1 MIGFKKTPIRLV
13 LIIFFISVVSIIL
26 IYVDSLNNEPLAIEE
41 ITISRDLS
49 ESFTPIKS
57 KQIHTVRKGDSLS
70 VIFEDKQVPLNT
82 AYKIFDFDKNN
93 LLSSIIPGDIMEF
106 NYMGNDLLSIEII
119 KDDVNSIL
127 IKTEDEI
134 SIVNIKKEAQT
145 ITSFG
150 FGEIRDSFYKSAKDV
165 GIPDSIIMDFAYIFG
180 WDIDFIFDV
189 RKGDKFSV
197 IYETEFSEGEKI
209 SNGDIVFAE
218 FTNREKKY
226 IAQRFF
232 DDVQGKQYFNENGEN
247 VKKAFLRAPLD
258 FAYISSHFNPNRMHP
273 ILHKIK
279 AHNGVDYAA
288 KTGTPVRATGEGTVI
303 LRANKGG
310 YGRLIEIRHFNEYTT
325 RYAHLSGYAKG
336 LQVGSKVD
344 QGDIIGYVGKS
355 GLATGPHLHYEFRV
369 NGMHTDPLRVKFPN
383 AKPIESEN
391 KEDFTNFALALD
403 LKMNTLK
410 KKLFSSN
417 EEKIEE

>member
-13 LIIFFISVVSIIL
+13 LITFLISVVSIIL
-26 IYVDSLNNEPLAIEE
+26 IYVDSLDNEPLAIEE

-49 ESFTPIKS
+49 EGLIPIKS

-119 KDDVNSIL
+119 KDDINSIL
-127 IKTEDEI
+127 IKAEDEI

-150 FGEIRDSFYKSAKDV
+150 FGEIKDSFYKSAKDV

-197 IYETEFSEGEKI
+197 IYETDFSEGEKI
-209 SNGDIVFAE
+209 SSGDIVFAE

-288 KTGTPVRATGEGTVI
+288 KRNTPVKASGDGVI
-303 LRANKGG
+303 SFIGRQSG
-310 YGRLIEIRHFNEYTT
+310 YGRTVEIKHGGNIKTL
-325 RYAHLSGYAKG
+325 YAHLERFNTK
-336 LQVGSKVD
+336 LKVGSKVK
-344 QGDIIGYVGKS
+344 QGEIIAFVGDS
-355 GLATGPHLHYEFRV
+355 GQATGPHLHFEFWQGEIRS
-369 NGMHTDPLRVKFPN
+369 DPVKVKLPS
-383 AKPIESEN
+383 AKPVNNAQRNEFEDLLTLNLN
-391 KEDFTNFALALD
+391 KL
-403 LKMNTLK
+403 
-410 KKLFSSN
+410 N
-417 EEKIEE
+417 EYNLPKYE

>member
-13 LIIFFISVVSIIL
+13 LITFLISVVSIIL

-209 SNGDIVFAE
+209 SSGDIVFAE

-232 DDVQGKQYFNENGEN
+232 DDVQGKLYFNENGEN

-288 KTGTPVRATGEGTVI
+288 KRNTPVKASGDGVI
-303 LRANKGG
+303 SFIGRQSG
-310 YGRLIEIRHFNEYTT
+310 YGRTVEIKHGGNIKTL
-325 RYAHLSGYAKG
+325 YAHLERFNTK
-336 LQVGSKVD
+336 LKVGSKVK
-344 QGDIIGYVGKS
+344 QGEIIAFVGDS
-355 GLATGPHLHYEFRV
+355 GQATGPHLHFEFWQGEIRS
-369 NGMHTDPLRVKFPN
+369 DPVKVKLPS
-383 AKPIESEN
+383 AKPVNNSQRNEF
-391 KEDFTNFALALD
+391 EDLLALN
-403 LKMNTLK
+403 LN
-410 KKLFSSN
+410 KLN
-417 EEKIEE
+417 EYNLPKYE

>member
-13 LIIFFISVVSIIL
+13 LITFLICVFSIIL

-49 ESFTPIKS
+49 EGLTPIKS
-57 KQIHTVRKGDSLS
+57 KQIHTVKKGDSLS

-209 SNGDIVFAE
+209 SSGDIVFAE

-247 VKKAFLRAPLD
+247 LKKAFLRAPLD

-288 KTGTPVRATGEGTVI
+288 KRNTPVKASGDGVI
-303 LRANKGG
+303 SFMGRQSG
-310 YGRLIEIRHFNEYTT
+310 YGRTVEIKHGGNIKTL
-325 RYAHLSGYAKG
+325 YAHLERFNTK
-336 LQVGSKVD
+336 LKVGSKVK
-344 QGDIIGYVGKS
+344 QGEIIAFVGDS
-355 GLATGPHLHYEFRV
+355 GQATGPHLHFEFWQGEIRS
-369 NGMHTDPLRVKFPN
+369 DPVKVKLPS
-383 AKPIESEN
+383 AKPVNNSQRNEF
-391 KEDFTNFALALD
+391 EDLLALN
-403 LKMNTLK
+403 LN
-410 KKLFSSN
+410 KLN
-417 EEKIEE
+417 EYNLPKYE

>member
-13 LIIFFISVVSIIL
+13 LITFLISVVSIIL
-26 IYVDSLNNEPLAIEE
+26 IYVDSLDNEPLAIEE

-49 ESFTPIKS
+49 ENLTPIKS
-57 KQIHTVRKGDSLS
+57 KQIHTVKKGDSLS

-150 FGEIRDSFYKSAKDV
+150 FGEIKDSFYKSAKDV

-209 SNGDIVFAE
+209 SSGDIVFAE

-288 KTGTPVRATGEGTVI
+288 KRNTPVKASGDGVI
-303 LRANKGG
+303 SFIGRQSG
-310 YGRLIEIRHFNEYTT
+310 YGRTVEIKHGGNIKTL
-325 RYAHLSGYAKG
+325 YAHLERFNTK
-336 LQVGSKVD
+336 LKVGSKVK
-344 QGDIIGYVGKS
+344 QGEIIAFVGDS
-355 GLATGPHLHYEFRV
+355 GQATGPHLHFEFWQGEIRS
-369 NGMHTDPLRVKFPN
+369 DPVKVKLPS
-383 AKPIESEN
+383 AKPVNNAQRNEFEDLLTLNLN
-391 KEDFTNFALALD
+391 KL
-403 LKMNTLK
+403 
-410 KKLFSSN
+410 N
-417 EEKIEE
+417 EYNLPKYE

>member
-13 LIIFFISVVSIIL
+13 LIIFLISVVSIIL
-26 IYVDSLNNEPLAIEE
+26 IYVDSLDNEPLAIEE

-49 ESFTPIKS
+49 EGLTPIKS
-57 KQIHTVRKGDSLS
+57 KQIHTVKKGDSLS

-106 NYMGNDLLSIEII
+106 NYMGDDLLSIEII

-134 SIVNIKKEAQT
+134 SIMNIKKEAQT

-209 SNGDIVFAE
+209 SSGDIVFAE

-288 KTGTPVRATGEGTVI
+288 KRNTPVKASGDGVI
-303 LRANKGG
+303 SFIGRQSG
-310 YGRLIEIRHFNEYTT
+310 YGRTVEIKHGGNIKTL
-325 RYAHLSGYAKG
+325 YAHLERFNTK
-336 LQVGSKVD
+336 LKVGSKVK
-344 QGDIIGYVGKS
+344 QGEIIAFVGDS
-355 GLATGPHLHYEFRV
+355 GQATGPHLHFEFWQGEIRS
-369 NGMHTDPLRVKFPN
+369 DPVKVKLLS
-383 AKPIESEN
+383 AKPINNAQRNEF
-391 KEDFTNFALALD
+391 EDLLALN
-403 LKMNTLK
+403 LN
-410 KKLFSSN
+410 KLN
-417 EEKIEE
+417 EYNLPKYE

>member
-13 LIIFFISVVSIIL
+13 LITFLISVVSIIL
-26 IYVDSLNNEPLAIEE
+26 IYVDSLDNEPLAIEE

-49 ESFTPIKS
+49 ENLTPIKS

-209 SNGDIVFAE
+209 SSGDIVFAE

-288 KTGTPVRATGEGTVI
+288 KRNTPVKASGDGVI
-303 LRANKGG
+303 SFIGRQSG
-310 YGRLIEIRHFNEYTT
+310 YGRTVEIKHGGNIKTL
-325 RYAHLSGYAKG
+325 YAHLERFNTK
-336 LQVGSKVD
+336 LKVGSKVK
-344 QGDIIGYVGKS
+344 QGEIIAFVGDS
-355 GLATGPHLHYEFRV
+355 GQATGPHLHFEFWQGEIRS
-369 NGMHTDPLRVKFPN
+369 DPVKVKLPS
-383 AKPIESEN
+383 AKPVNNAQRNEF
-391 KEDFTNFALALD
+391 EDLLALN
-403 LKMNTLK
+403 LN
-410 KKLFSSN
+410 KLN
-417 EEKIEE
+417 EYNLPKYE

>member
-13 LIIFFISVVSIIL
+13 LITFLISVVSIIL
-26 IYVDSLNNEPLAIEE
+26 IYVDSLDNEPLAIEE
-41 ITISRDLS
+41 ITISRELS
-49 ESFTPIKS
+49 EGLTPIKS

-119 KDDVNSIL
+119 KDDINSIL
-127 IKTEDEI
+127 IKAEDEI

-197 IYETEFSEGEKI
+197 IYETEFSEGDKI
-209 SNGDIVFAE
+209 SSGDIVFAQ

-288 KTGTPVRATGEGTVI
+288 KRNTPVKASGDGVI
-303 LRANKGG
+303 SFIGRQSG
-310 YGRLIEIRHFNEYTT
+310 YGRTVEIKHGGNIKTL
-325 RYAHLSGYAKG
+325 YAHLERFKTK
-336 LQVGSKVD
+336 LKVGSKVK
-344 QGDIIGYVGKS
+344 QGEIIAFVGDS
-355 GLATGPHLHYEFRV
+355 GQATGPHLHFEFWQGEIRS
-369 NGMHTDPLRVKFPN
+369 DPVKVKLPS
-383 AKPIESEN
+383 AKPVNNAQRNEF
-391 KEDFTNFALALD
+391 KDLLALN
-403 LKMNTLK
+403 LN
-410 KKLFSSN
+410 KLN
-417 EEKIEE
+417 EYNLQKYE

>member
-13 LIIFFISVVSIIL
+13 LITFLICVVSIIL

-49 ESFTPIKS
+49 EGLTPIKS
-57 KQIHTVRKGDSLS
+57 KQIHTVRKGESLS

-106 NYMGNDLLSIEII
+106 NYIGNDLLSIEII
-119 KDDVNSIL
+119 KDDINSIL

-197 IYETEFSEGEKI
+197 IYETDFSEGEKI
-209 SNGDIVFAE
+209 SSGDIVFAE

-232 DDVQGKQYFNENGEN
+232 DSVQGKQYFNENGEN

-288 KTGTPVRATGEGTVI
+288 KRNTPVKASGDGVI
-303 LRANKGG
+303 SFIGRQSG
-310 YGRLIEIRHFNEYTT
+310 YGRTVEIKHGGNIKTL
-325 RYAHLSGYAKG
+325 YAHLERFNTK
-336 LQVGSKVD
+336 LKVGSKVK
-344 QGDIIGYVGKS
+344 QGEIIAFVGDS
-355 GLATGPHLHYEFRV
+355 GQATGPHLHFEFWQGEIRS
-369 NGMHTDPLRVKFPN
+369 DPVKVKLPS
-383 AKPIESEN
+383 AKPVNNAQINEF
-391 KEDFTNFALALD
+391 EDLLALN
-403 LKMNTLK
+403 LN
-410 KKLFSSN
+410 KLN
-417 EEKIEE
+417 EYNLPKDE

>member
-13 LIIFFISVVSIIL
+13 LIIFLISVVSIIL
-26 IYVDSLNNEPLAIEE
+26 IYVDSLDNEPLAIEE

-49 ESFTPIKS
+49 EGLTPIKS

-134 SIVNIKKEAQT
+134 SIMNIKKEAQT

-209 SNGDIVFAE
+209 SSGDIVFAE
-218 FTNREKKY
+218 FTNIEKKY

-288 KTGTPVRATGEGTVI
+288 KRNTPVKASGDGVI
-303 LRANKGG
+303 SFIGRKSG
-310 YGRLIEIRHFNEYTT
+310 YGRTVEIKHGGNIKTL
-325 RYAHLSGYAKG
+325 YAHLERFNTELK
-336 LQVGSKVD
+336 VGSKVK
-344 QGDIIGYVGKS
+344 QGEIIAFVGDS
-355 GLATGPHLHYEFRV
+355 GQATGPHLHFEFWQGEIRS
-369 NGMHTDPLRVKFPN
+369 DPVKVKLPS
-383 AKPIESEN
+383 AKPVNNAQRNEF
-391 KEDFTNFALALD
+391 EDLLALN
-403 LKMNTLK
+403 LN
-410 KKLFSSN
+410 KLN
-417 EEKIEE
+417 EYNLPKYE

>member
-13 LIIFFISVVSIIL
+13 LITFLISVVSIIL
-26 IYVDSLNNEPLAIEE
+26 IYVDSLDNEPLAIEE

-49 ESFTPIKS
+49 ESLTPIKS

-127 IKTEDEI
+127 IKTEDDI

-209 SNGDIVFAE
+209 SSGDIVFAQ

-288 KTGTPVRATGEGTVI
+288 KRNTPVKASGDGVI
-303 LRANKGG
+303 SFIGRQSG
-310 YGRLIEIRHFNEYTT
+310 YGRTVEIKHGGNIKTL
-325 RYAHLSGYAKG
+325 YAHLERFNTK
-336 LQVGSKVD
+336 LKVGSKVK
-344 QGDIIGYVGKS
+344 QGEIIAFVGDS
-355 GLATGPHLHYEFRV
+355 GQATGPHLHFEFWQGEIRS
-369 NGMHTDPLRVKFPN
+369 DPVKVKLPS
-383 AKPIESEN
+383 AKPVNNAQRNEF
-391 KEDFTNFALALD
+391 EDLLALN
-403 LKMNTLK
+403 LN
-410 KKLFSSN
+410 KLN
-417 EEKIEE
+417 EYNLPKYE

>member
-13 LIIFFISVVSIIL
+13 LVTFLISVVSIIL

-49 ESFTPIKS
+49 ESLTPIKS

-209 SNGDIVFAE
+209 SSGDIVFAE

-288 KTGTPVRATGEGTVI
+288 KRNTPVKASGDGVI
-303 LRANKGG
+303 SFIGRQSG
-310 YGRLIEIRHFNEYTT
+310 YGRTVEIKHGGNIKTL
-325 RYAHLSGYAKG
+325 YAHLERFNTK
-336 LQVGSKVD
+336 LKVGSKVK
-344 QGDIIGYVGKS
+344 QGEIIAFVGDS
-355 GLATGPHLHYEFRV
+355 GQATGPHLHFEFWQGEIRS
-369 NGMHTDPLRVKFPN
+369 DPVKVKLPS
-383 AKPIESEN
+383 AKPVNNAQRNEF
-391 KEDFTNFALALD
+391 EDLLALN
-403 LKMNTLK
+403 LN
-410 KKLFSSN
+410 KLN
-417 EEKIEE
+417 EYNLPKYE

>member
-13 LIIFFISVVSIIL
+13 LITFLISVVSIIL

-49 ESFTPIKS
+49 ESLTPIKS

-106 NYMGNDLLSIEII
+106 NYMGNDLVSIEII

-209 SNGDIVFAE
+209 SSGDIVFAE

-288 KTGTPVRATGEGTVI
+288 KRNTPVKASGDGVI
-303 LRANKGG
+303 SFIGRQSG
-310 YGRLIEIRHFNEYTT
+310 YGRTIEIKHGGNIKTL
-325 RYAHLSGYAKG
+325 YAHLERFNTK
-336 LQVGSKVD
+336 LKVGSKVK
-344 QGDIIGYVGKS
+344 QGEIIAFVGDS
-355 GLATGPHLHYEFRV
+355 GQATGPHLHFEFWQGEIRS
-369 NGMHTDPLRVKFPN
+369 DPVKVKLPS
-383 AKPIESEN
+383 AKPVNNAQRNEF
-391 KEDFTNFALALD
+391 EDLLALN
-403 LKMNTLK
+403 LN
-410 KKLFSSN
+410 KLN
-417 EEKIEE
+417 EYNLPKYE

>member
-13 LIIFFISVVSIIL
+13 LITFLISVVSIIL

-49 ESFTPIKS
+49 EGLTPIKS
-57 KQIHTVRKGDSLS
+57 KQIHTVKKGDSLS

-150 FGEIRDSFYKSAKDV
+150 FGEIKDSFYKSAKDV

-209 SNGDIVFAE
+209 SSGDIVFAE

-288 KTGTPVRATGEGTVI
+288 KRNTPVKASGDGVI
-303 LRANKGG
+303 SFIGRQSG
-310 YGRLIEIRHFNEYTT
+310 YGRTVEIKHGGNIKTL
-325 RYAHLSGYAKG
+325 YAHLERFNTK
-336 LQVGSKVD
+336 LKVGSKVK
-344 QGDIIGYVGKS
+344 QGEIIAFVGDS
-355 GLATGPHLHYEFRV
+355 GQATGPHLHFEFWQGEIRS
-369 NGMHTDPLRVKFPN
+369 DPVKVKLPS
-383 AKPIESEN
+383 AKPVNNSQRNEF
-391 KEDFTNFALALD
+391 EDLLALN
-403 LKMNTLK
+403 LN
-410 KKLFSSN
+410 KLN
-417 EEKIEE
+417 EYNLPKYE

>member
-13 LIIFFISVVSIIL
+13 LITFLISVVSIIL
-26 IYVDSLNNEPLAIEE
+26 IYVDSLDNEPLAIEE

-49 ESFTPIKS
+49 ESLTPIKS

-150 FGEIRDSFYKSAKDV
+150 FGEIKDSFYKSAKDV

-209 SNGDIVFAE
+209 SSGDIVFAE

-288 KTGTPVRATGEGTVI
+288 KRNTPVKASGDGVI
-303 LRANKGG
+303 SFIGRQSG
-310 YGRLIEIRHFNEYTT
+310 YGRTVEIKHGGNIKTL
-325 RYAHLSGYAKG
+325 YAHLERFNTK
-336 LQVGSKVD
+336 LKVGSKVK
-344 QGDIIGYVGKS
+344 QGEIIAFVGDS
-355 GLATGPHLHYEFRV
+355 GQATGPHLHFEFWQGEIRS
-369 NGMHTDPLRVKFPN
+369 DPVKVKLPS
-383 AKPIESEN
+383 AKPVNNTQRNEF
-391 KEDFTNFALALD
+391 EDLLALNLNKLNEYNL
-403 LKMNTLK
+403 LKY
-410 KKLFSSN
+410 
-417 EEKIEE
+417 E

>member
-13 LIIFFISVVSIIL
+13 LITFLIAVVSIIL
-26 IYVDSLNNEPLAIEE
+26 IYVDSLDNEPLAIEE

-49 ESFTPIKS
+49 EGLIPIKS

-150 FGEIRDSFYKSAKDV
+150 FGEIKDSFYKSAKDV

-197 IYETEFSEGEKI
+197 IYETDFSEGEKI
-209 SNGDIVFAE
+209 SSGDIVFAE

-232 DDVQGKQYFNENGEN
+232 DSVQGKQYFNENGEN
-247 VKKAFLRAPLD
+247 IKKAFLRAPLD

-288 KTGTPVRATGEGTVI
+288 KRNTPVKASGDGVI
-303 LRANKGG
+303 SFIGRQSG
-310 YGRLIEIRHFNEYTT
+310 YGRTVEIKHGGNIKTL
-325 RYAHLSGYAKG
+325 YAHLEKFNTK
-336 LQVGSKVD
+336 LKVGSKVK
-344 QGDIIGYVGKS
+344 QGEIIAFVGDS
-355 GLATGPHLHYEFRV
+355 GQATGPHLHFEFWQGEIRS
-369 NGMHTDPLRVKFPN
+369 DPVKVKLPS
-383 AKPIESEN
+383 AKPVNNAQRNEF
-391 KEDFTNFALALD
+391 KDLLALN
-403 LKMNTLK
+403 LN
-410 KKLFSSN
+410 KLN
-417 EEKIEE
+417 EYNLPKYE

>member
-13 LIIFFISVVSIIL
+13 LIIFLISVVSIIL
-26 IYVDSLNNEPLAIEE
+26 IYVDSLDNEPLAIEE

-49 ESFTPIKS
+49 EGLTPIKS

-134 SIVNIKKEAQT
+134 SIMNIKKEAQT

-150 FGEIRDSFYKSAKDV
+150 FGEIKDSFYKSAKDV

-209 SNGDIVFAE
+209 SSGDIVFAE

-288 KTGTPVRATGEGTVI
+288 KRNTPVKASGDGVI
-303 LRANKGG
+303 SFIGRQSG
-310 YGRLIEIRHFNEYTT
+310 YGRTVEIKHGGNIKTL
-325 RYAHLSGYAKG
+325 YAHLERFNTK
-336 LQVGSKVD
+336 LKVGSKIK
-344 QGDIIGYVGKS
+344 QGEIIAFVGDS
-355 GLATGPHLHYEFRV
+355 GQATGPHLHFEFWQGEIRS
-369 NGMHTDPLRVKFPN
+369 DPVKVKLPS
-383 AKPIESEN
+383 AKPVNNAQRNEF
-391 KEDFTNFALALD
+391 EDLLALN
-403 LKMNTLK
+403 LN
-410 KKLFSSN
+410 KLN
-417 EEKIEE
+417 EYNLPKYE

>member
-13 LIIFFISVVSIIL
+13 LITFLISVVSIVL

-49 ESFTPIKS
+49 EGLTPIKS

-106 NYMGNDLLSIEII
+106 NYMGDNLLSIEII
-119 KDDVNSIL
+119 KDDINSIL

-150 FGEIRDSFYKSAKDV
+150 FGEIKDSFYKSAKDV

-197 IYETEFSEGEKI
+197 IYETDFSEGEKI
-209 SNGDIVFAE
+209 SSGDIVFAE
-218 FTNREKKY
+218 FTNKEKKY

-288 KTGTPVRATGEGTVI
+288 KRNTPVKASGDGVI
-303 LRANKGG
+303 SFIGRQSG
-310 YGRLIEIRHFNEYTT
+310 YGRTVEIKHGGNIKTL
-325 RYAHLSGYAKG
+325 YAHLERFNTK
-336 LQVGSKVD
+336 LKVGSKVK
-344 QGDIIGYVGKS
+344 QGEIIAYVGDS
-355 GLATGPHLHYEFRV
+355 GQATGPHLHFEFWQGEIRS
-369 NGMHTDPLRVKFPN
+369 DPVKVKLPS
-383 AKPIESEN
+383 AKPVNNTQRNEF
-391 KEDFTNFALALD
+391 EDLLALN
-403 LKMNTLK
+403 LN
-410 KKLFSSN
+410 KLN
-417 EEKIEE
+417 EYNLPKYE

>member
-13 LIIFFISVVSIIL
+13 LITFLISVVSIIL

-49 ESFTPIKS
+49 EGLAPIKS

-189 RKGDKFSV
+189 REGDKFSV
-197 IYETEFSEGEKI
+197 IYETDFSEGEKI
-209 SNGDIVFAE
+209 SSGDIVFAE

-288 KTGTPVRATGEGTVI
+288 KRNTPVKASGDGVI
-303 LRANKGG
+303 SFIGRQSG
-310 YGRLIEIRHFNEYTT
+310 YGRTVEIKHGGNIKTL
-325 RYAHLSGYAKG
+325 YAHLERFNTK
-336 LQVGSKVD
+336 LKVGSKVK
-344 QGDIIGYVGKS
+344 QGEIIAFVGDS
-355 GLATGPHLHYEFRV
+355 GQATGPHLHFEFWQGEIRS
-369 NGMHTDPLRVKFPN
+369 DPVKVKLPS
-383 AKPIESEN
+383 AKPVNNAQRNEF
-391 KEDFTNFALALD
+391 EDLLALN
-403 LKMNTLK
+403 LN
-410 KKLFSSN
+410 KLN
-417 EEKIEE
+417 EYNLPKYE